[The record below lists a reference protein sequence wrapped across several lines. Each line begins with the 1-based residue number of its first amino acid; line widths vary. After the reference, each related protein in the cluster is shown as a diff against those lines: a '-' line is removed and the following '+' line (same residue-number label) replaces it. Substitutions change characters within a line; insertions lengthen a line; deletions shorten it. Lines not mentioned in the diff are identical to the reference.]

1 MQLVGGW
8 TPGHLPL
15 VDFEASCPR
24 SLLCFLRNTHLDL
37 GQTGGASKSTKGGQ
51 PGVRPETMLA
61 MLSCNGHHSTAQRFL
76 HPSLLRTAATLTQ
89 LEAHEGVEQGGSGGV
104 VGRQRA
110 RPERQETCPAGA
122 SGRWQRMR
130 SASPDL
136 SSTRTRG
143 LSVVD
148 RGTQTSRGGEFRRNN
163 LLHVTA
169 CGSCRAVARRE
180 DVTASH
186 GWLWACRDNKETLV
200 CGVRSRQH
208 RMGGRCSFNVP
219 PTALTHTH
227 GWRRWRA
234 KCTFQTF
241 AQSER
246 ACMGGWCTL
255 GRPRETPTFHR
266 AARTRGSDGL
276 SVTHQLQ

>member
-1 MQLVGGW
+1 V
-8 TPGHLPL
+8 
-15 VDFEASCPR
+15 
-24 SLLCFLRNTHLDL
+24 LCTARVR
-37 GQTGGASKSTKGGQ
+37 KGGDVARKEAGG
-51 PGVRPETMLA
+51 PPATPRDPIACFHFVRSA
-61 MLSCNGHHSTAQRFL
+61 ASTASPHRGNA
-76 HPSLLRTAATLTQ
+76 HATRGTRRCR
-89 LEAHEGVEQGGSGGV
+89 GQGGGRGV

-110 RPERQETCPAGA
+110 RPERQETCPACA
-122 SGRWQRMR
+122 SGCWQRMR
-130 SASPDL
+130 SASPGL

-208 RMGGRCSFNVP
+208 RMDGRCSFNVP
-219 PTALTHTH
+219 PTALI
-227 GWRRWRA
+227 GGSDGA
-234 KCTFQTF
+234 QKCT
-241 AQSER
+241 R
-246 ACMGGWCTL
+246 ACVGWVVHAGTL
-255 GRPRETPTFHR
+255 TSSRETPTSHR
-266 AARTRGSDGL
+266 
-276 SVTHQLQ
+276 